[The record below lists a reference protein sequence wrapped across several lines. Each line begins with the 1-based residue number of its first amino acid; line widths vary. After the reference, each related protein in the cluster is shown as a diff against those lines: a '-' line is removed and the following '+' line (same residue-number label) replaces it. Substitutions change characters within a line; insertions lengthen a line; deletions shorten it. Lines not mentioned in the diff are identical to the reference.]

1 MKINTSL
8 GKIQFEIELK
18 AIEGSEQQSE
28 RNRLAALNII
38 AHSVGSKF
46 RPESYSQ
53 ENADKLESVLDEK
66 LGKLFSIVNY
76 SPSEWFAKE
85 TMSLSLKGM
94 SAEFIAEMKKLVE
107 AEKSKGKPGVILVQV
122 ENEYDFA
129 KFPDK
134 VKIRHIKALVESA
147 RGYGIEVP
155 LITCWTHAN

>member
-1 MKINTSL
+1 MNERSFIPACAGLSLPLSLMLANIIMKINTSL

-53 ENADKLESVLDEK
+53 ENADKLESVLGEK
-66 LGKLFSIVNY
+66 LGKLFSVVNY

-107 AEKSKGKPGVILVQV
+107 AEKSKGKPKA
-122 ENEYDFA
+122 D
-129 KFPDK
+129 PD
-134 VKIRHIKALVESA
+134 VV
-147 RGYGIEVP
+147 VD
-155 LITCWTHAN
+155 